1 MSSQVRYVVPPGWS
15 PASTLYGPTRARP
28 DLTRI
33 ALAGTGRHCH
43 TGSAYSPGLRED
55 DDVSFPSGDG
65 IIVAG
70 DVVFRVHVDR
80 LARHSS
86 VLAGELRRAA
96 AARGRE
102 CECVDGC
109 AVVRVGESAEDVKA
123 ALRVVYGRLE

>member
-1 MSSQVRYVVPPGWS
+1 M
-15 PASTLYGPTRARP
+15 
-28 DLTRI
+28 
-33 ALAGTGRHCH
+33 
-43 TGSAYSPGLRED
+43 
-55 DDVSFPSGDG
+55 SFPSGDG

-80 LARHSS
+80 LARHSA
-86 VLAGELRRAA
+86 VLAGELERAAAAAA
-96 AARGRE
+96 AARGTE